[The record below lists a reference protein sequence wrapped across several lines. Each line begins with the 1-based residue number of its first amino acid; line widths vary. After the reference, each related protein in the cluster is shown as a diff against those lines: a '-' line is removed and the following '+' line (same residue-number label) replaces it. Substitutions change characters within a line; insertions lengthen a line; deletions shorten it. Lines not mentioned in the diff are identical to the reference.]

1 MVGLDVSQASHG
13 ALAWAANQARS
24 TGAELRA
31 VHALL
36 VPALMFASVGQMSVP
51 TSLVGDDRVEQ
62 AYRDA
67 VAAVWET
74 VRPEPSWRL
83 EFYNADPGRLLVAES
98 RHAGLLVIGTREHV
112 GWGRI
117 LNGSVSTTASATP
130 PARSS
135 PCHRYAPPPMRA
147 NLSNSLCRAGLTPDP
162 SGSAAKAMG
171 RLTQETQVS
180 PSWAARREQS
190 SRLICTAPQ
199 AD

>member
-1 MVGLDVSQASHG
+1 MSEIVVGLDVSQASHG

-36 VPALMFASVGQMSVP
+36 EPALMFASVGQLSVP

-67 VAAVWET
+67 VRAVWET

-112 GWGRI
+112 GWDRI
-117 LNGSVSTTASATP
+117 LNGSVSHYCLSHATCPVVAVP
-130 PARSS
+130 PIRTPAYESE
-135 PCHRYAPPPMRA
+135 PQQLAMPGRA
-147 NLSNSLCRAGLTPDP
+147 DT
-162 SGSAAKAMG
+162 
-171 RLTQETQVS
+171 
-180 PSWAARREQS
+180 
-190 SRLICTAPQ
+190 
-199 AD
+199 